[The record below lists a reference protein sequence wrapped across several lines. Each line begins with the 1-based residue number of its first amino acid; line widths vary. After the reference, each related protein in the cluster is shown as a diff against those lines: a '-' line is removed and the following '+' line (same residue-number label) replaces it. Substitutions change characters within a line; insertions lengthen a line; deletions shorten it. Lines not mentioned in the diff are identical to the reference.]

1 MKGFLVSLFSLF
13 TLVSYAQS
21 EVYDYWSKIDTKNS
35 TASKLFDY
43 HKQLKPKKS
52 ERQYND
58 YCLITELGRMASK
71 IEKKDLSN
79 LPSIDLNH
87 ASVSDYLKKE
97 INFIDNYYMLAAMKG
112 GIRYNDAKTGL
123 MFNTSYAG
131 AVNETDYKKI
141 TDVFNSKNEE
151 LKLLYLQK
159 IPSIFRYNGVTND
172 LLKIRPLI
180 DKNFADCDLKK
191 EIISLYEKYAHL
203 LPGLPAPD
211 FRLKD
216 YKGNEYALSDYKG
229 KVLVIDVWATWC
241 SGCILKLPNFLKVR
255 DRYKGRD
262 DVAFMVVSIDRTGA
276 YQTWKFTHPKYNLMD
291 ITSVIASEDSD
302 DNSFSKDY
310 NITGI
315 PRYFVIDGEGKIVTV
330 YAPSPGDEL
339 VKVIEKALQK

>member
-1 MKGFLVSLFSLF
+1 MKGFLGLLFSLF
-13 TLVSYAQS
+13 TLASYAQS

-35 TASKLFDY
+35 TASTLFDC

-52 ERQYND
+52 EKFYND
-58 YCLITELGRMASK
+58 YCLITELGKMASK

-79 LPSIDLNH
+79 LPSLDLNH
-87 ASVSDYLKKE
+87 ASLNEYLKKE
-97 INFIDNYYMLAAMKG
+97 INFVDTYYMLAAMKG
-112 GIRYNDAKTGL
+112 GVSYNDAKTGL

-131 AVNETDYKKI
+131 VVNETDYKKI
-141 TDVFNSKNEE
+141 ADVFSSKNEE
-151 LKLLYLQK
+151 LKLHYLQK
-159 IPSIFRYNGVTND
+159 VPSIFRYNGVSND

-180 DKNFADCDLKK
+180 DKNFADSDLKK

-255 DRYKGRD
+255 DHYKGRD
-262 DVAFMVVSIDRTGA
+262 DVAFMVLSIDRTGV
-276 YQTWKFTHPKYNLMD
+276 YQTWKFSHPKYNLMD
-291 ITSVIASEDSD
+291 ITSVIACEDGD
-302 DNSFSKDY
+302 DNTFSKDY

-315 PRYFVIDGEGKIVTV
+315 PRYFVIDAEGKIVTV

-339 VKVIEKALQK
+339 IKVIEKALQK